1 MHRVFSHRNFEIHVS
16 LTEASGGL
24 YDATFRI
31 AGGDHV
37 GVVDELGAE
46 TKLRNGPFTPE
57 RALQIAEEVAQ
68 VTIDAV
74 IGEEES

>member
-1 MHRVFSHRNFEIHVS
+1 MHRVFSHRNFEIHVK
-16 LTEASGGL
+16 LTEASSGL

-31 AGGDHV
+31 TGGDNA

-46 TKLRNGPFTPE
+46 TRLRNGPFTPE
-57 RALQIAEEVAQ
+57 RALQIAEEVGQ

-74 IGEEES
+74 IGEDAS

>member
-16 LTEASGGL
+16 LTEASSGL
-24 YDATFRI
+24 YDATFQI
-31 AGGDHV
+31 TGADNS
-37 GVVDELGAE
+37 GVVDQLGSE

-57 RALQIAEEVAQ
+57 RALQIAEEVGQ

-74 IGEEES
+74 IGEDES